1 MRYIIPI
8 SGKDSLATAIF
19 QTTYQPNLPYEF
31 IFNDTGSELPEV
43 YKWLDNIEKSTGW
56 KINRI
61 GESLENLI
69 TQSNGFLPS
78 IHARY
83 CTRETKIKP
92 TDIYLNKEPAYVYYG
107 L

>member
-43 YKWLDNIEKSTGW
+43 YKWLDNIEKSTG
-56 KINRI
+56 
-61 GESLENLI
+61 
-69 TQSNGFLPS
+69 
-78 IHARY
+78 
-83 CTRETKIKP
+83 
-92 TDIYLNKEPAYVYYG
+92 
-107 L
+107 